1 MAKEISIICL
11 FLTINNGCCQT
22 LDDAKN
28 LFTELFINKSYNKQV
43 RPITDQYYAIPV
55 TVYFELF
62 GIHELDE
69 VAEKIAVA
77 GYLDIIW
84 TDEQLVWD
92 RAAYNDIGAIFVLQH
107 KLRHIDVESSQS
119 ENSMGE
125 IYKRLNRVTS
135 QSDYNIGESYK
146 RLNRVTSQS
155 EYNIGESY
163 KRLNRVS
170 SHSEYNMCESYKRLN
185 RVSSHS
191 ESYKRLNRVSSH
203 SESYKRLNHVSS
215 YSEYNMGELYKR
227 LNRVSSHI
235 FIIPADAGEK
245 ISYSVTVFLSFAVF
259 LTMITAQ
266 LPINSE
272 STSILSIYIVVQLGY
287 CILFL
292 VVNAF
297 QLRIHHR
304 KECNEK
310 SKIYVIAVKLQ
321 RRICCW
327 RKKIHHD
334 THEQGRIDVEDG
346 RVTENASS
354 KMNQIED
361 AIIWRDVSSAI
372 DFFGF
377 WILMGTDLIITLL
390 IFIYISAI
398 KPGISN
404 SLNMNTNLSQLS
416 ISAWNVHGLGDK
428 MKDQLF
434 LETLNSDINIL
445 IETWTGVNKKTDL
458 PDYVSISKSRK
469 KKKKA
474 RRKSGGIIVL
484 YRKALSKCITYGEKG
499 TTSEN
504 RLWLKLDW
512 NHFWF

>member
-77 GYLDIIW
+77 GFLDIIW
-84 TDEQLVWD
+84 TDEHLVWD
-92 RAAYNDIGAIFVLQH
+92 RAAYNDIDAIFVLQNTIWKPDIVLKNGFSKFEELGGSFYYVRVRSDGRTFWYPYH
-107 KLRHIDVESSQS
+107 VFESQCSIDVTFYPFDEQTCNIIFTIWTYRYYEVDFDPDSQLGLGGYI
-119 ENSMGE
+119 ENSIWE
-125 IYKRLNRVTS
+125 IISTSVQTKMVLGSSEIIFTINLRRKPTYYIVNIIIPLIFLCILNSIV
-135 QSDYNIGESYK
+135 
-146 RLNRVTSQS
+146 
-155 EYNIGESY
+155 
-163 KRLNRVS
+163 
-170 SHSEYNMCESYKRLN
+170 
-185 RVSSHS
+185 
-191 ESYKRLNRVSSH
+191 
-203 SESYKRLNHVSS
+203 
-215 YSEYNMGELYKR
+215 
-227 LNRVSSHI
+227 

-334 THEQGRIDVEDG
+334 TPEQGRIDVEDG
-346 RVTENASS
+346 RVTGNASS
-354 KMNQIED
+354 KMNHIED

-377 WILMGTDLIITLL
+377 WILMGTDLIIALL

-398 KPGISN
+398 KPGI
-404 SLNMNTNLSQLS
+404 
-416 ISAWNVHGLGDK
+416 
-428 MKDQLF
+428 
-434 LETLNSDINIL
+434 
-445 IETWTGVNKKTDL
+445 
-458 PDYVSISKSRK
+458 
-469 KKKKA
+469 
-474 RRKSGGIIVL
+474 
-484 YRKALSKCITYGEKG
+484 
-499 TTSEN
+499 
-504 RLWLKLDW
+504 
-512 NHFWF
+512 